1 MNPNTCLQ
9 NKLTQLALKGLSN
22 ILQTSK
28 RENKACNVRLFK
40 LTVEKAKHPN
50 FEWRGGV
57 WIVLL

>member
-9 NKLTQLALKGLSN
+9 NKLTQFALKGLSN
-22 ILQTSK
+22 ILQTK
-28 RENKACNVRLFK
+28 IKLVVPLFK
-40 LTVEKAKHPN
+40 LPVEKAKHPN